1 MNLTLYKMTPLE
13 EWITAKYLEH
23 SICLPEDLEINR
35 VADVFGGEITYLRTR
50 SHARWEDDGTSE
62 FMIILDSRLDESS
75 ARGEFFHE
83 LCHPLRHVGD
93 QKMLPKAF
101 RDLQEMQASLFQQ
114 YAAIPFFMVHD
125 LDMPVYE
132 KDIPLYLAHV
142 FNVPVSLSNR
152 RFNQIKGRIS
162 QEEFSQRIASYC
174 QSIYSKADPANW
186 SDETKKLFRLAIQRK
201 LQKGQGVVVR

>member
-50 SHARWEDDGTSE
+50 SHARWEDDGTSD
-62 FMIILDSRLDESS
+62 FMIILDSRLDEPS
-75 ARGEFFHE
+75 ARSEFFHE

-101 RDLQEMQASLFQQ
+101 RDLQETQASLFQQ
-114 YAAIPFFMVHD
+114 YAAIPFFMVQD
-125 LDMPVYE
+125 LDIPVYE

-142 FNVPVSLSNR
+142 FNVPVSLANR

-162 QEEFSQRIASYC
+162 QEEYSQRIASYC
-174 QSIYSKADPANW
+174 QSIYSKADPVNW
-186 SDETKKLFRLAIQRK
+186 SQETKKLFSLAIQRK